1 MLIYIIIIGKNMIIK
16 FNCSINEFD
25 ELYTERNE
33 HTFEEKIVSIFD
45 TIETNDNIE
54 INENNYLN
62 FNTPDSFYISI
73 KDLEK
78 TLKDINVKNKLLGDS
93 IIVDLLEHCHNI
105 YGINNLVKNLEL
117 V

>member
-1 MLIYIIIIGKNMIIK
+1 MIIK
-16 FNCSINEFD
+16 FNCSINEFN

-33 HTFEEKIVSIFD
+33 EVFEEKIVSIFD
-45 TIETNDNIE
+45 TIETNDNLE
-54 INENNYLN
+54 IDESNYLE

-78 TLKDINVKNKLLGDS
+78 VLKDIHVKNKLLNDF